1 MKYIFL
7 LNSFT
12 LKSDL
17 EKVKRKIKDYC
28 TVENMDYIIE
38 CNSEEVSTEEIIDK
52 YKNQKN
58 IILAVGG
65 DGTLNRILNV
75 IAGTENV
82 IGIIPLGTG
91 NDFYKSVEKDLK
103 EYYNSCDLVKIND
116 RYFINVACFGID
128 AEVAYNKNTVKS
140 KLIPKKQRYNVA
152 LLKTFLKYK
161 CRNFE
166 IKIDDK
172 KFKDYYT
179 TIAVCNGIYYGN
191 GYKISPTSNPTNGLL
206 DVYIVDKVSKPRMAK
221 LIMKMKDGNHLEEP
235 DIHHYQASKI
245 TIKSP
250 ITITANIDGEDITAK
265 EFNIEVKKDGI
276 MLYYDKSLIDYL
288 TK

>member
-65 DGTLNRILNV
+65 DGTLNRILNI

-82 IGIIPLGTG
+82 IGIIPLGSG

-235 DIHHYQASKI
+235 EIHHYQASKI